1 MLTHLSIRDIVLIE
15 KLELQSGPGLGVL
28 TGETGAGK
36 SILLDALGLALGR
49 RADAG
54 LVRNGAAQGSVS
66 ARFEVAADH
75 PANAIL
81 SEQGLEAGEDGV
93 VLRRVVTADGKS
105 RAFANDQP
113 VSVALL
119 RRLGDTLVEIHG
131 QNDEQGLT
139 DSSIHRALLDDYAG
153 LAKDA
158 AALKGLHRAFREA
171 ETAFRE
177 AEAAAEQARR
187 DEDYLRH
194 VAAELDELS
203 LQEGEEEELAAKRSR
218 LQAGEKLAT
227 AMQEAEAALHGGSG
241 SGGVEQ
247 RLRAC
252 MRALERMADK
262 ASGQFDAALAAAS
275 AALDQAAELSARLE
289 ETTRALELDPQ
300 KLERVEERLFALRA
314 AARKHNVAVAALPAL
329 AEDFH
334 ARIRALE
341 NQTADLSRLNKAAEA
356 ARAAYHA
363 RAEALSAARRKAA
376 AKLDKAV
383 AAELAPLKLG
393 AAKFATQVETLP
405 EAQWGPDGADRV
417 TFLAATNQGGAPGSL
432 AKIASGGELS
442 RFMLA
447 LRVVLAGRG
456 DAGTLIFDE
465 VDRGVGGAT
474 AAAVGERLA
483 KLAASG
489 PGGVQVLVVTHSPQ
503 VAAKGIHHWRIAK
516 REAGP
521 AKARTTFTD
530 VAPLDAAERREE
542 IARMLAGATITDAA
556 RAAADDLLAQAG

>member
-1 MLTHLSIRDIVLIE
+1 MLTHLGIRDIVLIE
-15 KLELQSGPGLGVL
+15 RLELQIGNGLGVL

-54 LVRNGAAQGSVS
+54 LVRAGAAQGVVT
-66 ARFEVAADH
+66 AAFEVAEKH
-75 PANAIL
+75 PAFAL
-81 SEQGLEAGEDGV
+81 LAEQGLEVAEEGI

-105 RAFANDQP
+105 RAFVNDQA
-113 VSVALL
+113 VSVGLL

-131 QNDEQGLT
+131 QNDEQGLI
-139 DSSIHRALLDDYAG
+139 DSAVHRALLDDYAG
-153 LAKDA
+153 LSRDA
-158 AALKGLHRAFREA
+158 EALKGRYRAFRDAEAALK
-171 ETAFRE
+171 E

-194 VAAELDELS
+194 VVAELEDLKPVA
-203 LQEGEEEELAAKRSR
+203 GEEEELAGQRSL
-218 LQAGEKLAT
+218 LQAGEKLAV
-227 AMQEAEAALHGGSG
+227 AMQEAEAALLGGERG
-241 SGGVEQ
+241 GGVEA
-247 RLRAC
+247 RLRNSL
-252 MRALERMADK
+252 RALERVADR
-262 ASGQFDAALAAAS
+262 APDQVAAAAQAAE
-275 AALDQAAELSARLE
+275 AALDAVARYAQELEATSRRLD
-289 ETTRALELDPQ
+289 LDPQ

-314 AARKHNVAVAALPAL
+314 AARKHGVPVSDLARLTEQFAERLALIDNQAASLGKL
-329 AEDFH
+329 AK
-334 ARIRALE
+334 A
-341 NQTADLSRLNKAAEA
+341 AAEA
-356 ARAAYHA
+356 RAAFSA
-363 RAEALSAARRKAA
+363 GAEALSAARRKAA

-383 AAELAPLKLG
+383 AAELGPLKLG
-393 AAKFATQVETLP
+393 AAKFQTAVDTLP
-405 EAQWGPDGADRV
+405 PEQWTSDGADRV
-417 TFLAATNQGGAPGSL
+417 TFQAATNPGSAPGSL

-483 KLAASG
+483 RLAG
-489 PGGVQVLVVTHSPQ
+489 KVQVLVVTHSPQ
-503 VAAKGIHHWRIAK
+503 VAAKGGEHWRIAK

-521 AKARTTFTD
+521 AKARTTITE
-530 VAPLDAAERREE
+530 VTPLSRDERREE

-556 RAAADDLLAQAG
+556 RAAADDLLLQKA

>member
-1 MLTHLSIRDIVLIE
+1 MLTHLGIRDIVLIE
-15 KLELQSGPGLGVL
+15 RLELQIGNGLGVL

-54 LVRNGAAQGSVS
+54 LVRAGAAQGVVT
-66 ARFEVAADH
+66 AAFEVAEKH
-75 PANAIL
+75 PAFAL
-81 SEQGLEAGEDGV
+81 LAEQGLEVAEEGI

-105 RAFANDQP
+105 RAFVNDQA
-113 VSVALL
+113 VSVGLL

-131 QNDEQGLT
+131 QNDEQGLI
-139 DSSIHRALLDDYAG
+139 DSAVHRALLDDYAG
-153 LAKDA
+153 LSRDA
-158 AALKGLHRAFREA
+158 EALKGRYRAFRDAEAALK
-171 ETAFRE
+171 E

-194 VAAELDELS
+194 VVAELEDLKPVA
-203 LQEGEEEELAAKRSR
+203 GEEEELAGQRSL
-218 LQAGEKLAT
+218 LQAGEKLAV
-227 AMQEAEAALHGGSG
+227 AMQEAEAALLGGERG
-241 SGGVEQ
+241 GGVEA
-247 RLRAC
+247 RLRNSL
-252 MRALERMADK
+252 RALERVADR
-262 ASGQFDAALAAAS
+262 APDQVAAAAQAAE
-275 AALDQAAELSARLE
+275 AALDAVARYAQELEATSRRLD
-289 ETTRALELDPQ
+289 LDPQ

-314 AARKHNVAVAALPAL
+314 AARKHGVPVSDLARLTEQFAERLALIDNQAASLGKL
-329 AEDFH
+329 AK
-334 ARIRALE
+334 A
-341 NQTADLSRLNKAAEA
+341 AAEA
-356 ARAAYHA
+356 RAAFSA
-363 RAEALSAARRKAA
+363 GAEALSAARRKAA

-383 AAELAPLKLG
+383 AAELGPLKLG
-393 AAKFATQVETLP
+393 AAKFQTAVDTLP
-405 EAQWGPDGADRV
+405 PEQWTSDGADRV
-417 TFLAATNQGGAPGSL
+417 TFQAATNPGSAPGLL

-483 KLAASG
+483 RLAG
-489 PGGVQVLVVTHSPQ
+489 KVQVLVVTHSPQ
-503 VAAKGIHHWRIAK
+503 VAAKGGEHWRIAK

-521 AKARTTFTD
+521 AKARTTITE
-530 VAPLDAAERREE
+530 VTPLSRDERREE

-556 RAAADDLLAQAG
+556 RAAADDLLLQKA

>member
-1 MLTHLSIRDIVLIE
+1 MLTHLGIRDIVLIE
-15 KLELQSGPGLGVL
+15 RLELQIGNGLGVL

-54 LVRNGAAQGSVS
+54 LVRAGAAQGVVT
-66 ARFEVAADH
+66 AAFEVAEKH
-75 PANAIL
+75 PAFAL
-81 SEQGLEAGEDGV
+81 LAEQGLEVAEEGI

-105 RAFANDQP
+105 RAFVNDQA
-113 VSVALL
+113 VSVGLL

-131 QNDEQGLT
+131 QNDEQGLI
-139 DSSIHRALLDDYAG
+139 DSAVHRALLDDYAG
-153 LAKDA
+153 LSRDA
-158 AALKGLHRAFREA
+158 EALKGRYRAFRDAEAALK
-171 ETAFRE
+171 E

-194 VAAELDELS
+194 VVAELEDLKPVA
-203 LQEGEEEELAAKRSR
+203 GEEEELAGLRSL
-218 LQAGEKLAT
+218 LQAGEKLAV
-227 AMQEAEAALHGGSG
+227 AMQEAEAALLGGERG
-241 SGGVEQ
+241 GGVEA
-247 RLRAC
+247 RLRNSL
-252 MRALERMADK
+252 RALERVADR
-262 ASGQFDAALAAAS
+262 APDQVAAAAQAAE
-275 AALDQAAELSARLE
+275 AALDAVARYAQELEATSRRLD
-289 ETTRALELDPQ
+289 LDPQ

-314 AARKHNVAVAALPAL
+314 AARKHGVPVSDLARLTEQFAERLALIDNQAASLGKL
-329 AEDFH
+329 AK
-334 ARIRALE
+334 A
-341 NQTADLSRLNKAAEA
+341 AAEA
-356 ARAAYHA
+356 RAAFSA
-363 RAEALSAARRKAA
+363 GAEALSAARRKAA

-383 AAELAPLKLG
+383 AAELGPLKLG
-393 AAKFATQVETLP
+393 AAKFQTAVDTLP
-405 EAQWGPDGADRV
+405 PEQWTSDGADRV
-417 TFLAATNQGGAPGSL
+417 TFQAATNPGSAPGSL

-483 KLAASG
+483 RLAG
-489 PGGVQVLVVTHSPQ
+489 KVQVLVVTHSPQ
-503 VAAKGIHHWRIAK
+503 VAAKGGEHWRIAK

-521 AKARTTFTD
+521 AKARTTITE
-530 VAPLDAAERREE
+530 VTPLSRDERREE

-556 RAAADDLLAQAG
+556 RAAADDLLLQKA

>member
-1 MLTHLSIRDIVLIE
+1 MLTNLSIRDIVLIE

-66 ARFEVAADH
+66 ARFEVADKH
-75 PANAIL
+75 PAHAIL
-81 SEQGLEAGEDGV
+81 AEQGLEAGEDGI
-93 VLRRVVTADGKS
+93 VLRRVVTSDGKS

-158 AALKGLHRAFREA
+158 AALKGLHRTFREA
-171 ETAFRE
+171 ETAYRE
-177 AEAAAEQARR
+177 AEAAIEQARR
-187 DEDYLRH
+187 DEEYLRH
-194 VAAELDELS
+194 VAAELDDLAP
-203 LQEGEEEELAAKRSR
+203 QEGEEEDLAAKRSR
-218 LQAGEKLAT
+218 LQAGEKLAA

-241 SGGVEQ
+241 SGAGGVEQ

-252 MRALERMADK
+252 MRALERVADK
-262 ASGQFDAALAAAS
+262 ASGQFDVAMAAAS
-275 AALDQAAELSARLE
+275 VALDQAAELSARLE
-289 ETTRALELDPQ
+289 ETARALELDPQ

-341 NQTADLSRLNKAAEA
+341 NQSADLSRLKKASQE

-383 AAELAPLKLG
+383 ATELAPLKLG
-393 AAKFATQVETLP
+393 AAKFTTSVETLP
-405 EAQWGPDGADRV
+405 EAQWGADGADRV

-483 KLAASG
+483 KLA
-489 PGGVQVLVVTHSPQ
+489 GGVQVLVVTHSPQ
-503 VAAKGIHHWRIAK
+503 VAAKGIYHWRIAK
-516 REAGP
+516 RESGP

-530 VAPLDAAERREE
+530 VAPLDATERREE

>member
-1 MLTHLSIRDIVLIE
+1 MLTHLGIRDIVLIE
-15 KLELQSGPGLGVL
+15 RLELQIGNGLGVL

-54 LVRNGAAQGSVS
+54 LVRAGAAQGVVT
-66 ARFEVAADH
+66 AAFEVAEKH
-75 PANAIL
+75 PAFAL
-81 SEQGLEAGEDGV
+81 LAEQGLEVAEEGI

-105 RAFANDQP
+105 RAFVNDQA
-113 VSVALL
+113 VSVGLL

-131 QNDEQGLT
+131 QNDEQGLI
-139 DSSIHRALLDDYAG
+139 DSAVHRALLDDYAG
-153 LAKDA
+153 LSRDA
-158 AALKGLHRAFREA
+158 EALKGRYRAFRDAEAALK
-171 ETAFRE
+171 E

-194 VAAELDELS
+194 VVAELEDLKPVA
-203 LQEGEEEELAAKRSR
+203 GEEEELAGQRSL
-218 LQAGEKLAT
+218 LQAGEKLAV
-227 AMQEAEAALHGGSG
+227 AMQEAEAALLGGERG
-241 SGGVEQ
+241 GGVEA
-247 RLRAC
+247 RLRNSL
-252 MRALERMADK
+252 RALERVADR
-262 ASGQFDAALAAAS
+262 APDQVAAAAQAAE
-275 AALDQAAELSARLE
+275 AALDAVARYAQELEATSRRLD
-289 ETTRALELDPQ
+289 LDPQ

-314 AARKHNVAVAALPAL
+314 AARKHGVPVSDLARLTEQFAERLALIDNQAASLGKL
-329 AEDFH
+329 AK
-334 ARIRALE
+334 A
-341 NQTADLSRLNKAAEA
+341 AAEA
-356 ARAAYHA
+356 RAAFSA
-363 RAEALSAARRKAA
+363 GAEALSTARRKAA

-383 AAELAPLKLG
+383 AAELGPLKLG
-393 AAKFATQVETLP
+393 AAKFQTAVDTLP
-405 EAQWGPDGADRV
+405 PEQWTSDGADRV
-417 TFLAATNQGGAPGSL
+417 TFQAATNPGSAPGSL

-483 KLAASG
+483 RLAG
-489 PGGVQVLVVTHSPQ
+489 KVQVLVVTHSPQ
-503 VAAKGIHHWRIAK
+503 VAAKGGEHWRIAK

-521 AKARTTFTD
+521 AKARTTITE
-530 VAPLDAAERREE
+530 VTPLSRDERREE

-556 RAAADDLLAQAG
+556 RAAADDLLLQKA

>member
-1 MLTHLSIRDIVLIE
+1 MLTHLGIRDIVLIE
-15 KLELQSGPGLGVL
+15 RLELQIGNGLGVL

-54 LVRNGAAQGSVS
+54 LVRSGAAQGVVT
-66 ARFEVAADH
+66 AAFDVAEKH
-75 PANAIL
+75 PAFAL
-81 SEQGLEAGEDGV
+81 LAEQGLEVAEEGI

-105 RAFANDQP
+105 RAFVNDQA
-113 VSVALL
+113 VSVGLL

-139 DSSIHRALLDDYAG
+139 DSAVHRALLDDYAG
-153 LAKDA
+153 LSRDA
-158 AALKGLHRAFREA
+158 EALKGRYRAFRDAEAALKEA
-171 ETAFRE
+171 ET
-177 AEAAAEQARR
+177 AAEQARR

-194 VAAELDELS
+194 VVAELEDLKPVV
-203 LQEGEEEELAAKRSR
+203 GEEEELAGQRSL
-218 LQAGEKLAT
+218 LQASEKLAV
-227 AMQEAEAALHGGSG
+227 AMQEAEASLLGGERG
-241 SGGVEQ
+241 GGVEA
-247 RLRAC
+247 RLRSSL
-252 MRALERMADK
+252 RALERVADR
-262 ASGQFDAALAAAS
+262 APDQVAAAS
-275 AALDQAAELSARLE
+275 QAAEAALDAVARYAQELGATARRLD
-289 ETTRALELDPQ
+289 LDPQ

-314 AARKHNVAVAALPAL
+314 AARKHGVPVSDLARLTEQFAERLALIDNQAASLGKL
-329 AEDFH
+329 A
-334 ARIRALE
+334 
-341 NQTADLSRLNKAAEA
+341 KAASE
-356 ARAAYHA
+356 ARAAFSA
-363 RAEALSAARRKAA
+363 GAEALSAARRKAA

-383 AAELAPLKLG
+383 AAELGPLKLG
-393 AAKFATQVETLP
+393 AAKFQTAVDTLP
-405 EAQWGPDGADRV
+405 PEQWTSDGADRV
-417 TFLAATNQGGAPGSL
+417 TFQAATNPGSAPGSL

-483 KLAASG
+483 RLAG
-489 PGGVQVLVVTHSPQ
+489 KVQVLVVTHSPQ
-503 VAAKGIHHWRIAK
+503 VAAKGGEHWRIAK

-521 AKARTTFTD
+521 AKARTTITE
-530 VAPLDAAERREE
+530 VVPLSSDERREE

-556 RAAADDLLAQAG
+556 RAAADDLLLQKA